1 MVSVTRR
8 PWSEEESGRLREAA
22 QVEAPAVGRRRGVT
36 VGIAAALAGF
46 MFAAGFHF
54 AFAAFVGVLMWRMA
68 ALADRRR
75 QEAVH
80 MLVEA
85 SSAVFRRDLEGGE
98 AEVLRVV
105 ASAVVARTDRH
116 DEPPAF
122 VFDVGG
128 GELFAV
134 CDGGLAQAV
143 AGGLFPSGDF
153 ELIVGPESGALMGL
167 TVHAPALTPDRV
179 ADFELLE
186 SPQFFEGSL
195 ASVGDL
201 D

>member
-1 MVSVTRR
+1 
-8 PWSEEESGRLREAA
+8 LRAA
-22 QVEAPAVGRRRGVT
+22 AHVEAPAVGRRRGVSF
-36 VGIAAALAGF
+36 GIAAALAGF
-46 MFAAGFHF
+46 MFAAGFHV
-54 AFAAFVGVLMWRMA
+54 AFAALAGVLMWRMA
-68 ALADRRR
+68 AVADRRR

-80 MLVEA
+80 MFVEA

-105 ASAVVARTDRH
+105 ASAVVARTERP

-134 CDGGLAQAV
+134 CDGGLSEAV
-143 AGGLFPSGDF
+143 ASGLFPSADF
-153 ELIVGPESGALMGL
+153 ELVVGPESGALMGL
-167 TVHAPALTPDRV
+167 KVHAPMLNPDRV

-186 SPQFFEGSL
+186 SPQIFEGAL
-195 ASVGDL
+195 ASVGVD